1 MLLACLLLL
10 LSFASIVTAQI
21 EVASIK
27 PSKPGAVVQD
37 AKMSFPPGRI
47 EATNMTLTEMVNA
60 LNGYN
65 GRVEGGPKWVQT
77 DRYDIVAKTAGS
89 FPPAQLG
96 KIFLSLL
103 EDRFKLAIHQEPR
116 EGSGLALTVGKKSP
130 DLPDAKE
137 DEETKISADVHR
149 AAFQAV
155 PISTFSNYLR
165 QIMRTT
171 VIDHTGLTG
180 KFSFS
185 LDLDA
190 ASDQLSAES
199 TLPVTRSTFADR
211 VRRAVEQFGFRLEAT
226 KVSIPM
232 TVIDHAERPGEN

>member
-1 MLLACLLLL
+1 MLFVRLVLL
-10 LSFASIVTAQI
+10 LSFPSIATAQI

-37 AKMSFPPGRI
+37 ARMSFPPGRI
-47 EATNMTLTEMVNA
+47 EAANMTLTEMVNA

-65 GRVEGGPKWVQT
+65 GRVEGGPKWAET
-77 DRYDIVAKTAGS
+77 DRYDIVAKTTGTI
-89 FPPAQLG
+89 PPAQLG
-96 KIFLSLL
+96 KVFLSLL
-103 EDRFKLAIHQEPR
+103 EDRFQLTIHQEPR
-116 EGSGLALTVGKKSP
+116 ESSGLALTVGKKSP
-130 DLPDAKE
+130 NLPAAKE
-137 DEETKISADVHR
+137 GEETKVSSDTHK

-155 PISTFSNYLR
+155 PLSTFSNYLR
-165 QIMRTT
+165 QMLHTT

-190 ASDQLSAES
+190 AGDQLSA
-199 TLPVTRSTFADR
+199 FADR
-211 VRRAVEQFGFRLEAT
+211 VQRAVEELGFRLEPT
-226 KVSIPM
+226 KVYIPM

>member
-1 MLLACLLLL
+1 MLFARLILL
-10 LSFASIVTAQI
+10 LSFPSIVTAQI

-27 PSKPGAVVQD
+27 PSKPGAAVQD
-37 AKMSFPPGRI
+37 GRMSFPPGRI
-47 EATNMTLTEMVNA
+47 EAINMTLTEMVNA

-65 GRVEGGPKWVQT
+65 GRVEGGPKWAQT
-77 DRYDIVAKTAGS
+77 DRYDIVAKTTGAI
-89 FPPAQLG
+89 PPAQFG
-96 KIFLSLL
+96 KVFFSLL
-103 EDRFKLAIHQEPR
+103 EDRFQLAIHQEPR

-130 DLPDAKE
+130 NLPAAKE
-137 DEETKISADVHR
+137 GEETKISADMHK

-155 PISTFSNYLR
+155 PMSGFSNYLR
-165 QIMRTT
+165 QILHTT

-180 KFSFS
+180 KFSFA

-190 ASDQLSAES
+190 AGDQLSAES
-199 TLPVTRSTFADR
+199 TPPVTRSNFADR
-211 VRRAVEQFGFRLEAT
+211 MQRAVEQFGFRLEPT